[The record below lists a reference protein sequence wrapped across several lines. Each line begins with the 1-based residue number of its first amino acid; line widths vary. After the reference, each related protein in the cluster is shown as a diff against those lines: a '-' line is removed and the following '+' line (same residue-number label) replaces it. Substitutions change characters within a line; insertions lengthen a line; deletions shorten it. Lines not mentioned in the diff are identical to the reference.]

1 MTGLAGDDPKA
12 FAAAAE
18 ARAQREAAASSHVQR
33 FAAAPKK
40 PAAPDNFGG
49 KGMEE
54 VLVKHVSALQRNKE
68 ASRAAGSE
76 SPTSR
81 VRTPSRA
88 ETAARQQ
95 GEAWGGQGLLELQK
109 PHKSRLTREK
119 EAWAA
124 EVHHLRGS
132 NGITATP

>member
-1 MTGLAGDDPKA
+1 MVSTSPQLV
-12 FAAAAE
+12 
-18 ARAQREAAASSHVQR
+18 SS
-33 FAAAPKK
+33 
-40 PAAPDNFGG
+40 GC
-49 KGMEE
+49 
-54 VLVKHVSALQRNKE
+54 
-68 ASRAAGSE
+68 
-76 SPTSR
+76 
-81 VRTPSRA
+81 VR
-88 ETAARQQ
+88 RQQ